1 MDGDT
6 PLLGVDSR
14 AQHFSRAEENT
25 YLSLVHRLDHRLA
38 FLLGLGFLNETY
50 LVFGDAVI
58 LHQLALDLA
67 VRIPLVGLVG
77 SQVREN
83 ELSAF
88 MPGVFIVILRNHIGA
103 MGGLVVL
110 VVAVGERIDEP
121 HVERHL
127 PGVVGGD
134 EHLRLLFPLVQWR
147 AAQYGGIAGLGELD
161 ELLYELPLVGRRGY
175 VVQYLV
181 LFRTVDADVGCGA
194 EVGDLGIER
203 SEFRNLDEVAETLFL
218 HHLVGDGELVIDG
231 LPGKHRR
238 PCVKGVDPL
247 TLQFPG
253 AQVLEEQVQ
262 LGQRVGNGG
271 SRQEGGSQVLAGALL
286 DGAQG
291 EEHVERTLAAL
302 AVAQTC
308 HTVVPGGEH
317 QVLEPVALIDKEV
330 VDAHAL
336 EVRHVVL
343 AGFDLVEQLFQPDL
357 KVHLA
362 FLHALDLCVAHFR
375 TLLVEDFE
383 VLFHTVQF
391 LLQDVT
397 LDFGGLRYHAELLV
411 REDDGVPVVVLHPV
425 ENLDTA
431 LRREVLLAGIEDFGV
446 RVGGGEGLCD
456 LVDVRLQAG
465 DKGLV
470 RQSQTLHL
478 VGGTAHDE
486 RLAATHLVIGD
497 PPSVL
502 LEHPDAVLLA
512 GIQVG
517 NAQPLEVKTGKALV
531 RAVVLGTDEAVELAV
546 VHVRHFPL
554 ELRRLFHEPVGEAVT
569 DLVNLAVG
577 KQGNLRITYLHFLAR
592 LVQYGLGDVG
602 RGVVDGMAHKGD
614 AVEDAA
620 FRTHRIL
627 VHDAWG
633 GHVGLDA
640 VLVVAGGITDGHVR
654 VEQP

>member
-1 MDGDT
+1 M
-6 PLLGVDSR
+6 R
-14 AQHFSRAEENT
+14 F
-25 YLSLVHRLDHRLA
+25 
-38 FLLGLGFLNETY
+38 
-50 LVFGDAVI
+50 
-58 LHQLALDLA
+58 
-67 VRIPLVGLVG
+67 
-77 SQVREN
+77 
-83 ELSAF
+83 
-88 MPGVFIVILRNHIGA
+88 
-103 MGGLVVL
+103 
-110 VVAVGERIDEP
+110 
-121 HVERHL
+121 
-127 PGVVGGD
+127 
-134 EHLRLLFPLVQWR
+134 
-147 AAQYGGIAGLGELD
+147 
-161 ELLYELPLVGRRGY
+161 
-175 VVQYLV
+175 
-181 LFRTVDADVGCGA
+181 
-194 EVGDLGIER
+194 
-203 SEFRNLDEVAETLFL
+203 
-218 HHLVGDGELVIDG
+218 
-231 LPGKHRR
+231 
-238 PCVKGVDPL
+238 
-247 TLQFPG
+247 
-253 AQVLEEQVQ
+253 
-262 LGQRVGNGG
+262 
-271 SRQEGGSQVLAGALL
+271 
-286 DGAQG
+286 
-291 EEHVERTLAAL
+291 
-302 AVAQTC
+302 
-308 HTVVPGGEH
+308 
-317 QVLEPVALIDKEV
+317 IDKEV

-343 AGFDLVEQLFQPDL
+343 AGLDLVEQLFQPDL

-362 FLHALDLCVAHFR
+362 LLHALDLCVAHFR

-383 VLFHTVQF
+383 VLFHAVQL

-431 LRREVLLAGIEDFGV
+431 FRREVLLAGIEDFGV
-446 RVGGGEGLCD
+446 GVGGGEGLCD

-512 GIQVG
+512 GVQVG
-517 NAQPLEVKTGKALV
+517 NAQPLEVEAGKALV

-554 ELRRLFHEPVGEAVT
+554 ELRRLLHEPVGEAVT

-577 KQGNLRITYLHFLAR
+577 EQGDLRITYLHFLAR

-602 RGVVDGMAHKGD
+602 RGVVDGMAHEGD

-640 VLVVAGGITDGHVR
+640 VLVTAGGITDGHVR